1 MHPQLQNEMN
11 EPPSTSKVQL
21 AFISS
26 FSGEAKSATSCV
38 RLISLKTSIRICL
51 IQNLDLAISDLL
63 RVQVQL
69 HLCQSTVVVEGQN

>member
-1 MHPQLQNEMN
+1 MN
-11 EPPSTSKVQL
+11 EPPSTSKVQIRL
-21 AFISS
+21 VCISS